1 MPKILDNIGERLG
14 DELLRTL
21 ESSHSLD
28 TAVGYFNLRGWRLIA
43 EAVDDL
49 SGREDERRPTA
60 RVLVG
65 ITEDPGAEMRRL
77 AAGRVPQIVDNKTA
91 NLLREDA
98 VADFRLQLQVGVP
111 TAGDEAALRALQ
123 RQIDEG
129 IVEVRVHT
137 AHRLHAKLYLCHRS
151 DTAAPRIGYVG
162 SSNLTSAGLRE
173 QGELST
179 DVVDGDAT
187 AKLAAWFEARWNDPL
202 SIPVHVA
209 LSEAISG
216 SWASE
221 TRLDPYLVYLKMAY
235 HLSKEAREGLVQ
247 FGLPASMEAE
257 LLAFQAAAVKIAAR
271 IVMGKGGAMVGDV
284 VGLGKTL
291 VGTAVARLLQEEHGF
306 ETLVAC
312 PKNLVNMWEDYLHRY
327 EVRGR
332 VVSLSLVH
340 RELPEAR
347 RHRLVIIDEA
357 HNLRNE
363 RRRDHKALRAYIADN
378 DSRVLLLSATPYNK
392 GLGDLAAQLALF
404 LDPHADLGLRPE
416 RAIAAHPNGGGGYQ
430 YDCAGASLT
439 SLAAFKRSDDV
450 ADWQALLSQFL
461 VRRTR
466 GFIEE
471 HYTHAD
477 ESGRPYLT
485 FDSGERFYFP
495 RRLPVPVEVELPPG
509 DAAATM
515 ASDRTLD
522 VIGHLY
528 LPRYRLGDYLR
539 HRFEAD
545 DARERALLDDLANAA
560 RGNLSGF
567 TRIMMFKR
575 LSSSGPA
582 FLATLRRHRLRNL
595 VVLHAL
601 EAGLPIPVGPV
612 DNALWEAETN
622 WMSDELDPDADPD
635 ADHDDDTPRG
645 ADFGAGGSALFPQQE
660 SSAERAYD
668 ALVAAAPEPI
678 RWAPPG
684 AFLDDLRRELEDDT
698 DALGDLLDGFGP
710 WNADRDG
717 KLAALEGIITE
728 RHPDEKVLVFTEAA
742 DTAHYIEAE
751 LRRRGIAGA
760 AAVTG
765 SSPDPSALA
774 RRFSP
779 RSGRDRAAP
788 GEELRVLVSTDV
800 LSEGQNLQDSRI
812 VVNYDLPWAVV
823 RLVQRAGRVDRIGQQ
838 AGEVI
843 VYSLLPAGSLE
854 AEIRLRERI
863 RERLAEQAAL
873 LGSDEQF
880 FGDPSERHRLGAL
893 YDEHSDFALA
903 EGGDDVDPVSMAYE
917 IWRHA
922 TEAHPHLAEAAAALA
937 DVVHA
942 TRSVGTTDT
951 LAASGLEPVGAA
963 EAAGLEE
970 AEADPPAVTGDAVV
984 VHSRTVTGS
993 DAFAIVSATDGE
1005 ARRIA
1010 PQEALRLAECE
1021 PGEAAAPRLDEH
1033 HDLVAT
1039 AVGGPLRHRPGRV
1052 SDALQGIRGKLWRL
1066 IYDHRD
1072 DFEDN
1077 LLFTRSELDE
1087 AHDAINERPLLE
1099 SATQRFANAVRERSP
1114 TDVAAL
1120 LVELWRDDRL
1130 CVPHEQAGTAE
1141 PAIICSMGLRR
1152 LDEATGEV
1160 VPGGMGSRGPG

>member
-43 EAVDDL
+43 GAVDGLAGAED
-49 SGREDERRPTA
+49 SGQAHA

-77 AAGRVPQIVDNKTA
+77 ASGRVPQLVDHRTA
-91 NLLREDA
+91 NELKDA
-98 VADFRLQLQVGVP
+98 TVEDFRTQLEVGVP
-111 TAGDEAALRALQ
+111 TAADEAALRALQ

-129 IVEVRVHT
+129 AVEVRLHT
-137 AHRLHAKLYLCHRS
+137 AHRLHAKLYLCHRA

-187 AKLAAWFEARWNDPL
+187 AKLAAWFEARWDDPL

-209 LSEAISG
+209 LSEAISR

-221 TRLDPYLVYLKMAY
+221 TQLDPYLVYLKMAY

-257 LLAFQAAAVKIAAR
+257 LLAFQAAAVKITAR

-312 PKNLVNMWEDYLHRY
+312 PKNLVGMWQDYLHRY

-332 VVSLSLVH
+332 VVSLSMVH
-340 RELPEAR
+340 RELPDAR

-363 RRRDHKALRAYIADN
+363 RRRDHKALRAYIRDN

-404 LDPHADLGLRPE
+404 LDPHDDLGLRPE
-416 RAIAAHPNGGGGYQ
+416 RAIAAHPKGAGGYQ

-471 HYTHAD
+471 HYTHTD
-477 ESGRPYLT
+477 DSGRRYLT
-485 FDSGERFYFP
+485 FGSGERFYFP
-495 RRLPVPVEVELPPG
+495 RRLPVPVEVDHPPG
-509 DAAATM
+509 DAAAAM
-515 ASDRTLD
+515 ASDQTLD
-522 VIGHLY
+522 VIRDLH
-528 LPRYRLGDYLR
+528 LPRYQLGDYLR
-539 HRFEAD
+539 HGFEAD
-545 DARERALLDDLANAA
+545 DTDERALLDDLANAA

-595 VVLHAL
+595 VVLHAI
-601 EAGLPIPVGPV
+601 EAGLAIPVGPV
-612 DNALWEAETN
+612 DNALWEAEAN
-622 WMSDELDPDADPD
+622 WMSDELDPDAD
-635 ADHDDDTPRG
+635 HDDSTPRG
-645 ADFGAGGSALFPQQE
+645 PDIGPAGSALFPRQE
-660 SSAERAYD
+660 SSAERAYG
-668 ALVAAAPEPI
+668 ALVAAAPKAI

-684 AFLDDLRRELEDDT
+684 AFLDDLRGELTDDT
-698 DALGDLLDGFGP
+698 EAIGDLLDGFGP

-717 KLAALEGIITE
+717 KLAALERIITE

-742 DTAHYIEAE
+742 DTAHYIEHE

-779 RSGRDRAAP
+779 RSGRHRVAP

-823 RLVQRAGRVDRIGQQ
+823 RLIQRAGRVDRIGQR

-843 VYSLLPAGSLE
+843 VYSLLPTGSIE

-863 RERLAEQAAL
+863 RERLAEQATL

-903 EGGDDVDPVSMAYE
+903 DSGDDVDPVSMAYE

-922 TEAHPHLAEAAAALA
+922 TETHPDLAEAAAALP

-942 TRSVGTTDT
+942 TRSVDNTDT
-951 LAASGLEPVGAA
+951 LAASGRETVGAA
-963 EAAGLEE
+963 ESGGHEE
-970 AEADPPAVTGDAVV
+970 AEDDPRAVAGDAVV

-993 DAFAIVSATDGE
+993 DAFAIVSATDGG

-1010 PQEALRLAECE
+1010 PQEALRLAECG
-1021 PGEAAAPRLDEH
+1021 PGEPAALRLDDH

-1039 AVGGPLRHRPGRV
+1039 AVGGPLRHQPGESQRRPPGSPRQAVAADLRPPRRLRGQPAVHAPRNRRGPRRHQRTPPARISHATLRQRHPGTIPGRR
-1052 SDALQGIRGKLWRL
+1052 RGTPRGTLAR
-1066 IYDHRD
+1066 
-1072 DFEDN
+1072 
-1077 LLFTRSELDE
+1077 
-1087 AHDAINERPLLE
+1087 RP
-1099 SATQRFANAVRERSP
+1099 AVRP
-1114 TDVAAL
+1114 TRGFRHHRTVDHL
-1120 LVELWRDDRL
+1120 LN
-1130 CVPHEQAGTAE
+1130 GTAT
-1141 PAIICSMGLRR
+1141 PRR
-1152 LDEATGEV
+1152 LN
-1160 VPGGMGSRGPG
+1160 

>member
-43 EAVDDL
+43 AAVDGL
-49 SGREDERRPTA
+49 AGREGKERPGA

-65 ITEDPGAEMRRL
+65 ITEDPCAEMRRL
-77 AAGRVPQIVDNKTA
+77 AGGRVPQLVDHRTA
-91 NLLREDA
+91 NGLKDA
-98 VADFRLQLQVGVP
+98 AVEDFRTQLEVGVP
-111 TAGDEAALRALQ
+111 TAADEAALRALQ
-123 RQIDEG
+123 RQIDG
-129 IVEVRVHT
+129 GTVEVRLHT
-137 AHRLHAKLYLCHRS
+137 AHRLHAKLYLCHRA
-151 DTAAPRIGYVG
+151 D
-162 SSNLTSAGLRE
+162 
-173 QGELST
+173 
-179 DVVDGDAT
+179 
-187 AKLAAWFEARWNDPL
+187 
-202 SIPVHVA
+202 
-209 LSEAISG
+209 
-216 SWASE
+216 
-221 TRLDPYLVYLKMAY
+221 
-235 HLSKEAREGLVQ
+235 
-247 FGLPASMEAE
+247 
-257 LLAFQAAAVKIAAR
+257 
-271 IVMGKGGAMVGDV
+271 
-284 VGLGKTL
+284 
-291 VGTAVARLLQEEHGF
+291 TAVARLLQEEHGF

-312 PKNLVNMWEDYLHRY
+312 PKNLVGMWQDYLHRY

-332 VVSLSLVH
+332 VVSLSMVH
-340 RELPEAR
+340 RKLPDAR

-363 RRRDHKALRAYIADN
+363 RRRDHKALRAYIGDN

-392 GLGDLAAQLALF
+392 GLSDLAAQLALF
-404 LDPHADLGLRPE
+404 LDPHDDLGLRPE
-416 RAIAAHPNGGGGYQ
+416 RAIAAHPKGAGGYQ

-439 SLAAFKRSDDV
+439 SLAAFKRSEDV

-477 ESGRPYLT
+477 ERGRRYLT
-485 FDSGERFYFP
+485 FGSGERFYFP
-495 RRLPVPVEVELPPG
+495 RRQPVPVEVDLPPG

-515 ASDRTLD
+515 ASDQTLD
-522 VIGHLY
+522 VIGDLY
-528 LPRYRLGDYLR
+528 LPRYQLGDYLR
-539 HRFEAD
+539 HGFEAD
-545 DARERALLDDLANAA
+545 DADERALLDDLANAA

-595 VVLHAL
+595 VALHAL
-601 EAGLPIPVGPV
+601 EAGLAIPVGPV
-612 DNALWEAETN
+612 DNALWEAEAN
-622 WMSDELDPDADPD
+622 WMSDELDAD
-635 ADHDDDTPRG
+635 ADHDDTPRG
-645 ADFGAGGSALFPQQE
+645 PDFGPAGSALFPQQE

-668 ALVAAAPEPI
+668 ALVAAAPKAI
-678 RWAPPG
+678 RWAPPE
-684 AFLDDLRRELEDDT
+684 AFLEDLREELTDDT
-698 DALGDLLDGFGP
+698 EAIGDLLNGFGP

-742 DTAHYIEAE
+742 DTAHYIEGE

-779 RSGRDRAAP
+779 RSGRDRVAP
-788 GEELRVLVSTDV
+788 GEELRILVSTDV

-812 VVNYDLPWAVV
+812 VINYDLPWAVV
-823 RLVQRAGRVDRIGQQ
+823 RLVQRAGRVDRIGQR

-843 VYSLLPAGSLE
+843 VYSLLPTGSVE

-863 RERLAEQAAL
+863 RERLAEQATL

-903 EGGDDVDPVSMAYE
+903 DSGDDVDPISMAYE

-922 TEAHPHLAEAAAALA
+922 TEAHPDLAEAAAALP

-942 TRSVGTTDT
+942 TRSVDNTDT
-951 LAASGLEPVGAA
+951 LATSGRETVGVAEPG
-963 EAAGLEE
+963 GHEE
-970 AEADPPAVTGDAVV
+970 AEADPRAFVGDAVV

-1005 ARRIA
+1005 ANRIA

-1021 PGEAAAPRLDEH
+1021 PGEPAALRHAAVRQRDPGTLPERRRGAPRGTL
-1033 HDLVAT
+1033 A
-1039 AVGGPLRHRPGRV
+1039 RRPPV
-1052 SDALQGIRGKLWRL
+1052 C
-1066 IYDHRD
+1066 
-1072 DFEDN
+1072 
-1077 LLFTRSELDE
+1077 
-1087 AHDAINERPLLE
+1087 
-1099 SATQRFANAVRERSP
+1099 P
-1114 TDVAAL
+1114 T
-1120 LVELWRDDRL
+1120 
-1130 CVPHEQAGTAE
+1130 
-1141 PAIICSMGLRR
+1141 
-1152 LDEATGEV
+1152 
-1160 VPGGMGSRGPG
+1160 

>member
-21 ESSHSLD
+21 ASSHSLD
-28 TAVGYFNLRGWRLIA
+28 TAIGYFNLRGWRLIA
-43 EAVDDL
+43 GAVDGL
-49 SGREDERRPTA
+49 AGCEDKARPGA

-77 AAGRVPQIVDNKTA
+77 AAGRVQQLVDHRTA
-91 NLLREDA
+91 NQLKDA
-98 VADFRLQLQVGVP
+98 AVEGFRTQLEVGVP
-111 TAGDEAALRALQ
+111 TAADEAALRALQ

-129 IVEVRVHT
+129 TVEVRLHT
-137 AHRLHAKLYLCHRS
+137 AHRLHAKLYLCHRR

-162 SSNLTSAGLRE
+162 SSNLTSSGLSD
-173 QGELST
+173 QGELNT
-179 DVVDGDAT
+179 DVTDGDAT
-187 AKLAAWFEARWNDPL
+187 AKLAAWFEDRWNDPL
-202 SIPVHVA
+202 SIPVEIEV
-209 LSEAISG
+209 SEAISG

-221 TRLDPYLVYLKMAY
+221 TQLDPYLVYLKMAY

-312 PKNLVNMWEDYLHRY
+312 PKNLVGMWQDYLHRH

-332 VVSLSLVH
+332 VVSLSMVH

-363 RRRDHKALRAYIADN
+363 HRRDHKALRAYILDN

-404 LDPHADLGLRPE
+404 LDPHDDLGLRPE
-416 RAIAAHPNGGGGYQ
+416 RAIAAHPKGPGGYQ

-439 SLAAFKRSDDV
+439 SLAAFKRSEEV
-450 ADWQALLSQFL
+450 ADWQSLLSQFL

-471 HYTHAD
+471 HYTNAD
-477 ESGRPYLT
+477 ESGRRYLT
-485 FDSGERFYFP
+485 FGSGKRFYFP
-495 RRLPVPVEVELPPG
+495 RRQPVPVEIDLPPG

-515 ASDRTLD
+515 ASDQTLD
-522 VIGHLY
+522 VIRDLY
-528 LPRYRLGDYLR
+528 LPRYQLGDCLR
-539 HRFEAD
+539 HGFEAD
-545 DARERALLDDLANAA
+545 DANERALLDDLANAA

-612 DNALWEAETN
+612 DNALWEAEAN
-622 WMSDELDPDADPD
+622 WMSDELDPDAD
-635 ADHDDDTPRG
+635 HDDSPREPDLG
-645 ADFGAGGSALFPQQE
+645 PAGSGLFPQQE
-660 SSAERAYD
+660 SSAGRAYD
-668 ALVAAAPEPI
+668 ALVAAAPRPI

-684 AFLDDLRRELEDDT
+684 AFLDNLREELIDDT
-698 DALGDLLDGFGP
+698 EAIGDLLDGFGP

-717 KLAALEGIITE
+717 KLAALERIITT
-728 RHPDEKVLVFTEAA
+728 RHPSEKVLVFTEAA
-742 DTAHYIEAE
+742 DTAHYIEHE
-751 LRRRGIAGA
+751 LQRRGIVGA

-779 RSGRDRAAP
+779 RSGRGQVPP

-823 RLVQRAGRVDRIGQQ
+823 RLVQRAGRVDRIGQR

-843 VYSLLPAGSLE
+843 VYSLLPTGSIE

-880 FGDPSERHRLGAL
+880 FGDSSERHRLGAL
-893 YDEHSDFALA
+893 YDEHSDFALTDSD
-903 EGGDDVDPVSMAYE
+903 DDVDPVSMAYE

-922 TEAHPHLAEAAAALA
+922 TEAHPDLAEAAAALP

-942 TRSVGTTDT
+942 TRSVDNTDT
-951 LAASGLEPVGAA
+951 LAASGRETVGAA
-963 EAAGLEE
+963 EPAGRGK
-970 AEADPPAVTGDAVV
+970 AEADPRTVTGDAVV

-993 DAFAIVSATDGE
+993 DAFAVVSATDGE

-1021 PGEAAAPRLDEH
+1021 PGEAAAPRLDDH

-1039 AVGGPLRHRPGRV
+1039 AVGGPLRHQPSRV
-1052 SDALQGIRGKLWRL
+1052 GDALQGVRGKLWQL
-1066 IYDHRD
+1066 IYHHRD

-1099 SATQRFANAVRERSP
+1099 SATQRFANAIRERSP

-1130 CVPHEQAGTAE
+1130 CAPPENAGTTE
-1141 PAIICSMGLRR
+1141 PSIICSMGLRR
-1152 LDEATGEV
+1152 VDHQG
-1160 VPGGMGSRGPG
+1160 R

>member
-43 EAVDDL
+43 DAVDDL
-49 SGREDERRPTA
+49 ESREDEQRPRT

-77 AAGRVPQIVDNKTA
+77 AAGRVPQILDNKTA
-91 NLLREDA
+91 NQLREDA
-98 VADFRLQLQVGVP
+98 VADFRLQLEVGVP
-111 TAGDEAALRALQ
+111 TEADEVALRSLQ

-129 IVEVRVHT
+129 IVEVRLHT

-151 DTAAPRIGYVG
+151 DTAAPRVGYVG

-209 LSEAISG
+209 VSEAISK

-221 TRLDPYLVYLKMAY
+221 TQLDPYLVYLKMAY

-247 FGLPASMEAE
+247 FGLPASMERE

-312 PKNLVNMWEDYLHRY
+312 PKNLVNMWQDYLHRY

-332 VVSLSLVH
+332 VVSLSMVH
-340 RELPEAR
+340 RELPDAR

-363 RRRDHKALRAYIADN
+363 SRRDHKALRAYIGDN

-404 LDPHADLGLRPE
+404 LDPHHDLGLRPE
-416 RAIAAHPNGGGGYQ
+416 RAIAAHPKGASGYQ
-430 YDCAGASLT
+430 YDCTGASLT
-439 SLAAFKRSDDV
+439 SLAAFKRSEEV

-477 ESGRPYLT
+477 ESGRRYLT
-485 FDSGERFYFP
+485 FGSGERFYFP
-495 RRLPVPVEVELPPG
+495 RRLPVPVEVDLQPG

-522 VIGHLY
+522 VIRDLY
-528 LPRYRLGDYLR
+528 LPRYQLGDYLR
-539 HRFEAD
+539 HGFEAD
-545 DARERALLDDLANAA
+545 DADERALLDDLANAA

-582 FLATLRRHRLRNL
+582 FLATLRRHRLRDL

-612 DNALWEAETN
+612 DNALWEAEAN
-622 WMSDELDPDADPD
+622 WMSDVLDPD
-635 ADHDDDTPRG
+635 ADHDDTPDG
-645 ADFGAGGSALFPQQE
+645 PDFDPAASALFSQRE
-660 SSAERAYD
+660 SSVERAYD
-668 ALVAAAPEPI
+668 ALVAAAPKPI

-684 AFLDDLRRELEDDT
+684 AFLDDLRQELEDDT
-698 DALGDLLDGFGP
+698 EAIGELLNGFGP

-717 KLAALEGIITE
+717 KLAALEQIITE
-728 RHPDEKVLVFTEAA
+728 RHADEKVLVFTEAA

-765 SSPDPSALA
+765 SSSDPSALA

-779 RSGRDRAAP
+779 RSGRDQVAP

-843 VYSLLPAGSLE
+843 VYSLLPAGSIE

-863 RERLAEQAAL
+863 RERLAEQATL

-880 FGDPSERHRLGAL
+880 FGDPSERRRLGAL
-893 YDEHSDFALA
+893 YDEHSEFALA

-922 TEAHPHLAEAAAALA
+922 TESHPDLAEAAAALA

-942 TRSVGTTDT
+942 TKSVSSTDSRSVARPDI
-951 LAASGLEPVGAA
+951 SEPGQP
-963 EAAGLEE
+963 AAGSR
-970 AEADPPAVTGDAVV
+970 AVADDAVV

-1005 ARRIA
+1005 ARRIT
-1010 PQEALRLAECE
+1010 PQEALRLTECE
-1021 PGEAAAPRLDEH
+1021 PGEPAAPRLDDH
-1033 HDLVAT
+1033 HELVA
-1039 AVGGPLRHRPGRV
+1039 AAIGGPLRHQPGRV
-1052 SDALQGIRGKLWRL
+1052 SDALQGVRGKLWRL

-1072 DFEDN
+1072 TFDDN
-1077 LLFTRSELDE
+1077 LLFTRNDLDE

-1099 SATQRFANAVRERSP
+1099 SATQRFANAIRERSP

-1120 LVELWRDDRL
+1120 LAELWRDDRL
-1130 CVPHEQAGTAE
+1130 CVPPEDAGPTE
-1141 PAIICSMGLRR
+1141 PSIICSIGLRR
-1152 LDEATGEV
+1152 LDDPEALGHA
-1160 VPGGMGSRGPG
+1160 PSSG

>member
-43 EAVDDL
+43 AAVDGLAGAED
-49 SGREDERRPTA
+49 SGRAHA

-77 AAGRVPQIVDNKTA
+77 AAGRVPQLVDHRTA
-91 NLLREDA
+91 NELKDA
-98 VADFRLQLQVGVP
+98 AVEDFRTQLEVGVP
-111 TAGDEAALRALQ
+111 TAADEAALRALQ

-129 IVEVRVHT
+129 AVEVRLHT
-137 AHRLHAKLYLCHRS
+137 AHRLHAKLYLCHRA
-151 DTAAPRIGYVG
+151 DAAAPRVGYVG

-187 AKLAAWFEARWNDPL
+187 AKLATWFEARWNDPL

-209 LSEAISG
+209 LSEAIAG

-257 LLAFQAAAVKIAAR
+257 LLAFQAAAVKITAR

-312 PKNLVNMWEDYLHRY
+312 PKNLVGMWQDYLHRY

-332 VVSLSLVH
+332 VVSLSMVH
-340 RELPEAR
+340 RELPDAR

-363 RRRDHKALRAYIADN
+363 RRRDHKALRAYIRDN

-404 LDPHADLGLRPE
+404 LDPHDDLGLRPE
-416 RAIAAHPNGGGGYQ
+416 RAIAAHPKGAGGYQ

-471 HYTHAD
+471 HYTHTD
-477 ESGRPYLT
+477 DSGRRYLT
-485 FDSGERFYFP
+485 FGSGERFYFP
-495 RRLPVPVEVELPPG
+495 RRLPVPVEVDHPPG

-515 ASDRTLD
+515 ASDQTLD
-522 VIGHLY
+522 VIRDLH
-528 LPRYRLGDYLR
+528 LPRYQLGDYLR
-539 HRFEAD
+539 HGFEAGD
-545 DARERALLDDLANAA
+545 TDERDLLDDLANAA

-582 FLATLRRHRLRNL
+582 FLATLRRHRLRNR

-601 EAGLPIPVGPV
+601 EAGLLIPVGPV
-612 DNALWEAETN
+612 DNALWEAEAN
-622 WMSDELDPDADPD
+622 WMNDELDPDAD
-635 ADHDDDTPRG
+635 HDDSTPRG
-645 ADFGAGGSALFPQQE
+645 PDIGPAGSALFPRQE

-668 ALVAAAPEPI
+668 ALLAAAPKAI
-678 RWAPPG
+678 RWAPPE
-684 AFLDDLRRELEDDT
+684 AFLDDLREELTDDT
-698 DALGDLLDGFGP
+698 EAIGDLLDGFGP

-717 KLAALEGIITE
+717 KLAALERIITE

-742 DTAHYIEAE
+742 DTAHYIEHE

-779 RSGRDRAAP
+779 RSGRHRVAP

-823 RLVQRAGRVDRIGQQ
+823 RLVQRAGRVDRIGQR

-843 VYSLLPAGSLE
+843 VYSLLPTGSIE

-863 RERLAEQAAL
+863 RERLAEQATL

-903 EGGDDVDPVSMAYE
+903 DSGDDVDPVSMAYE

-922 TEAHPHLAEAAAALA
+922 TETHPDLAEAAAALP

-942 TRSVGTTDT
+942 TRSVDNTDT
-951 LAASGLEPVGAA
+951 LAASGRETVGAA
-963 EAAGLEE
+963 ESGGHEE
-970 AEADPPAVTGDAVV
+970 AEDDPRAVAGDAVV

-1010 PQEALRLAECE
+1010 PQEALRLAECG
-1021 PGEAAAPRLDEH
+1021 PGEPAALRLDDH

-1039 AVGGPLRHRPGRV
+1039 AVGGPLRHQPGRV
-1052 SDALQGIRGKLWRL
+1052 SDALQGVRGKLWRL

-1077 LLFTRSELDE
+1077 LLFTRREIDE

-1099 SATQRFANAVRERSP
+1099 SATQRFANAIRERSP
-1114 TDVAAL
+1114 ADVAAL

-1130 CVPHEQAGTAE
+1130 CVLPEDSGTTE
-1141 PAIICSMGLRR
+1141 PSIICSMGLR
-1152 LDEATGEV
+1152 L
-1160 VPGGMGSRGPG
+1160 RGASIE

>member
-43 EAVDDL
+43 ASVDSL
-49 SGREDERRPTA
+49 TGREDERRPGA

-91 NLLREDA
+91 NQLREDA
-98 VADFRLQLQVGVP
+98 VADFRLQLEVGVP
-111 TAGDEAALRALQ
+111 TAGDEAALRSLQ

-129 IVEVRVHT
+129 TVEVRLHT

-151 DTAAPRIGYVG
+151 DTAAPRVGYVG

-209 LSEAISG
+209 VSEAISG

-332 VVSLSLVH
+332 VVSLSMVH
-340 RELPEAR
+340 RELPDAR

-363 RRRDHKALRAYIADN
+363 RRRDHRALRAYIGDN

-392 GLGDLAAQLALF
+392 GLDDLAAQLALF
-404 LDPHADLGLRPE
+404 LDPHDDLGLRPE
-416 RAIAAHPNGGGGYQ
+416 RAIAAHPKGAGGYQ
-430 YDCAGASLT
+430 YDCAGASLA
-439 SLAAFKRSDDV
+439 SLAAFKRSEDV

-477 ESGRPYLT
+477 ESGRRYLT
-485 FDSGERFYFP
+485 FGSGERFYFP
-495 RRLPVPVEVELPPG
+495 RRLPVPVEIDLQPG

-522 VIGHLY
+522 VIRDLY
-528 LPRYRLGDYLR
+528 LPRYQLGDYLR
-539 HRFEAD
+539 HGFEAD
-545 DARERALLDDLANAA
+545 DAGERALLDDLANAA

-612 DNALWEAETN
+612 DNALWEAEAN
-622 WMSDELDPDADPD
+622 WMSDELDPDAD
-635 ADHDDDTPRG
+635 HDDTPRG
-645 ADFGAGGSALFPQQE
+645 PDSGPAASALFPQQE

-668 ALVAAAPEPI
+668 ALVAAAPKPI

-684 AFLDDLRRELEDDT
+684 AFLDDLRQELTDDT
-698 DALGDLLDGFGP
+698 EAIGDLLDGFGP

-717 KLAALEGIITE
+717 KLAALERIIAE

-779 RSGRDRAAP
+779 RSGRDQVAP
-788 GEELRVLVSTDV
+788 GEELRILVSTDV

-823 RLVQRAGRVDRIGQQ
+823 RLVQRAGRVDRIGQR

-843 VYSLLPAGSLE
+843 VYSLLPAGSIE

-863 RERLAEQAAL
+863 RERLAEQASL

-893 YDEHSDFALA
+893 YDEHSDFALT

-922 TEAHPHLAEAAAALA
+922 TESHPDLAEAAAALP
-937 DVVHA
+937 DMVHA
-942 TRSVGTTDT
+942 TKSVSPTDSRSVTRPHISE
-951 LAASGLEPVGAA
+951 SGRP
-963 EAAGLEE
+963 AAGSQ
-970 AEADPPAVTGDAVV
+970 AVADDAVV

-1005 ARRIA
+1005 ARRIT
-1010 PQEALRLAECE
+1010 PQEALRLTECE
-1021 PGEAAAPRLDEH
+1021 PGEPAAPRLDDH
-1033 HDLVAT
+1033 HELVA
-1039 AVGGPLRHRPGRV
+1039 AAIGGPLRHQPGRV
-1052 SDALQGIRGKLWRL
+1052 SDALQGVRGKLWRL

-1072 DFEDN
+1072 TFDDN
-1077 LLFTRSELDE
+1077 LLFTRNDLDE

-1099 SATQRFANAVRERSP
+1099 SATQRFANAIRERSP

-1130 CVPHEQAGTAE
+1130 CVPPEEAGTTE
-1141 PAIICSMGLRR
+1141 PSIICSMGLR
-1152 LDEATGEV
+1152 LHETGE
-1160 VPGGMGSRGPG
+1160 